1 VELRRL
7 EHFVAVAEERNFT
20 RASRRLNLVQSA
32 LSVSIKTLE
41 RELGTD
47 LFRRTTHQVDLTDA
61 GHILLPEARKTLAA
75 AEAAWDAVN
84 SAIGGLRGTLR
95 LGIMQSLGL
104 IDLAGLLARFH
115 RERPGVQL
123 LPRPTSGGSTELIHD
138 VERDELDLAFV
149 SVPGH
154 LHPPVGIELI
164 ELASDP
170 ILLAVPPGHR
180 LESRS
185 VISIEELDGETFVE
199 SPSGWGTRLATDLAF
214 ARANAQREVTV
225 EVADLSTLGE
235 LVSAGLG
242 LGFLPQSGRVDH
254 TKFRLVPVTPAL
266 ALDISLAFPSNR
278 NLSAVS
284 QAFIALVKQE
294 SAGG

>member
-1 VELRRL
+1 
-7 EHFVAVAEERNFT
+7 
-20 RASRRLNLVQSA
+20 
-32 LSVSIKTLE
+32 
-41 RELGTD
+41 
-47 LFRRTTHQVDLTDA
+47 
-61 GHILLPEARKTLAA
+61 
-75 AEAAWDAVN
+75 
-84 SAIGGLRGTLR
+84 
-95 LGIMQSLGL
+95 
-104 IDLAGLLARFH
+104 
-115 RERPGVQL
+115 
-123 LPRPTSGGSTELIHD
+123 
-138 VERDELDLAFV
+138 
-149 SVPGH
+149 VPGH
-154 LHPPVGIELI
+154 LHAPVGIELI

-185 VISIEELDGETFVE
+185 AVSIEELDGETFVE

-225 EVADLSTLGE
+225 EVADLSTLAE

-242 LGFLPQSGRVDH
+242 LGFLPNSGRVDQ
-254 TKFRLVPVTPAL
+254 TKLRLVPVTPAL
-266 ALDISLAFPSNR
+266 ALDISLAVPSNR

>member
-1 VELRRL
+1 MELRRL

-61 GHILLPEARKTLAA
+61 GHVLLPEARKTIAA

-95 LGIMQSLGL
+95 LGIMQSLGV
-104 IDLAGLLARFH
+104 IDLAGLLTRFH

-123 LPRPTSGGSTELIHD
+123 LPRPTSGGSTELILD

-154 LHPPVGIELI
+154 LHAPAGIELI
-164 ELASDP
+164 ALASDP
-170 ILLAVPPGHR
+170 ILLAVPPGHP
-180 LESRS
+180 LESRP
-185 VISIEELDGETFVE
+185 VVSIEELDGETFVE

-214 ARANAQREVTV
+214 ARANAQRQVTV
-225 EVADLSTLGE
+225 EVADLSTLAE

-242 LGFLPQSGRVDH
+242 LGFLPRSGRVDQS
-254 TKFRLVPVTPAL
+254 KIRLVPVQPSL
-266 ALDISLAFPSNR
+266 ALDISLAIPSHR

-284 QAFIALVKQE
+284 RAFIGLVKQE
-294 SAGG
+294 SNGG